1 MFRFRHWVGI
11 RSRAVRVLRCAVQ
24 VRVSFLIFFCFSH
37 VIRATHHYA
46 VSICEPDDPSVRCLL
61 LRMRANILSAS
72 DSDPYVIEVSFFL
85 PISAV
90 FVTLFNASFAGVIRT
105 KRGCR
110 KFFAFAAQCKHVAAV
125 SASVARALFQGTTGC
140 QQIYRLSAL

>member
-1 MFRFRHWVGI
+1 MFRFRQRVGYC
-11 RSRAVRVLRCAVQ
+11 SRAVRVLRCAVQ
-24 VRVSFLIFFCFSH
+24 VHVLFIYFSAFLF
-37 VIRATHHYA
+37 VRATHHGA
-46 VSICEPDDPSVRCLL
+46 VSVCEPEDPSVRCLL

-72 DSDPYVIEVSFFL
+72 DSDPYVIEVSFFF
-85 PISAV
+85 PISAD

-125 SASVARALFQGTTGC
+125 SASVARSLFQGTTGC
-140 QQIYRLSAL
+140 QQIFRLSAL

>member
-1 MFRFRHWVGI
+1 MFRFRQWVGYC
-11 RSRAVRVLRCAVQ
+11 SRAVRGLRCAVQ
-24 VRVSFLIFFCFSH
+24 VHVLFLYIFSASLF
-37 VIRATHHYA
+37 VRATHHGA
-46 VSICEPDDPSVRCLL
+46 VSVCEPEDPSVRCLL

-72 DSDPYVIEVSFFL
+72 DSDPYVIEVSFFF
-85 PISAV
+85 PTSAV
-90 FVTLFNASFAGVIRT
+90 FVTLFNASFAGAIRT

-125 SASVARALFQGTTGC
+125 SASVARSLFQGTTGC